1 MITYFWVLWGFD
13 FLIALV
19 VLYFFIVGLVDG
31 SVSSQNFFLWL
42 LILGA
47 VAAVLLIGLFLKSTG
62 ILWLLA
68 TPGLLYLLFLLII
81 VIGKPRW
88 N

>member
-1 MITYFWVLWGFD
+1 MATSFWLLWGFD

-19 VLYFFIVGLVDG
+19 VLYFFIVGLADG
-31 SVSSQNFFLWL
+31 SVSSQNFFIWL
-42 LILGA
+42 LLLGA
-47 VAAVLLIGLFLKSTG
+47 VAAILLIGLLLKSTG

-68 TPGLLYLLFLLII
+68 TPGLFYLLFLLI
-81 VIGKPRW
+81 VLIGKPRW